1 MQGNISD
8 ITQELIDMAE
18 LCRKNGTI
26 DPELY
31 LKYEVKRGL
40 RDINGK
46 GVLTGLTDVSKI
58 QSYMTVDCEMVPCE
72 GKLYY
77 QGIDIEDLVQ
87 GFVQEKRFGFEE
99 TLYLLLLVIY
109 FLFLNYNIHLH

>member
-1 MQGNISD
+1 MQGKISD
-8 ITQELIDMAE
+8 ITKELEEMAE
-18 LCRKNGTI
+18 LCRINGTI

-31 LKYEVKRGL
+31 TKYEVKRGL

-58 QSYMTVDCEMVPCE
+58 QSYTTIDCEMVPCE

-77 QGIDIEDLVQ
+77 QGVDIEDIVN
-87 GFVQEKRFGFEE
+87 GFIREKRLGYEE
-99 TLYLLLLVIY
+99 HG
-109 FLFLNYNIHLH
+109 NNWHS